1 VVGPGGGFD
10 VTFVVNELGNLT
22 QGPAGVYTYPT
33 PGDGVARGQR
43 ALLHE
48 DSTVTL
54 TLDSRA
60 ERTVTSGGLTERRWY
75 TIAGTVAAVQQ
86 HTPTGVV
93 SWNIV
98 LGDIRG
104 SAAVT
109 IARGTSTIISQWW
122 TPYGERRG
130 TRNDPI
136 GTRGYLNQPEDSASG
151 LSYLNHRYLDPRLG
165 IFLSVD
171 PLITTT
177 NEPYLYASGNPTTLA
192 DPTGLMALPGGEW
205 LCEGGGVHG
214 CRNST
219 RQNQNYNQKN
229 NQWNDLHQR
238 QRTTGNVGSGCH
250 LGTTNHGHCT
260 PTSGLRPISTLTD
273 LLFDPDAC
281 RNASWNCAI
290 EILGIIPYG
299 KIAKLG
305 KFATLAK
312 TTDRLNDTADT
323 AHDIHKATEAASP
336 GLSGV
341 NRVGSALKTDAQ
353 HAFPDVVDNF
363 ATEGSKFSIPTKG
376 PGGVVVR
383 NSELFQVEGS
393 LNGKSGVFE
402 WIVDQGDMTHRR
414 FIPGGKVTG
423 YPNQVPTP

>member
-1 VVGPGGGFD
+1 MWYWPG
-10 VTFVVNELGNLT
+10 
-22 QGPAGVYTYPT
+22 
-33 PGDGVARGQR
+33 GQR
-43 ALLHE
+43 ALLQE

-54 TLDSRA
+54 TLDSWA

-86 HTPTGVV
+86 RTPTGGV

-104 SAAVT
+104 STAVT

-151 LSYLNHRYLDPRLG
+151 LTYLNARYLDPRLG

-171 PLITTT
+171 PLVDVTTD
-177 NEPYLYASGNPTTLA
+177 PYLYASGNPTTLA

-260 PTSGLRPISTLTD
+260 TTSGLRPISTLTD

-312 TTDRLNDTADT
+312 TTDRLSDTADT
-323 AHDIHKATEAASP
+323 AHDIHKATNKVSP
-336 GLSGV
+336 YDVGTYDDLV
-341 NRVGSALKTDAQ
+341 AGSARGDGLDIHHVMQDHPAQQLIPGATRGSGPAIALPQAEHRLIPNLK
-353 HAFPDVVDNF
+353 
-363 ATEGSKFSIPTKG
+363 
-376 PGGVVVR
+376 GGVGLTPRQVLARDAWNLR
-383 NSELFQVEGS
+383 NYTNAPNSAIQDLIA
-393 LNGKSGVFE
+393 LNKS
-402 WIVDQGDMTHRR
+402 TY
-414 FIPGGKVTG
+414 PGALAK
-423 YPNQVPTP
+423 